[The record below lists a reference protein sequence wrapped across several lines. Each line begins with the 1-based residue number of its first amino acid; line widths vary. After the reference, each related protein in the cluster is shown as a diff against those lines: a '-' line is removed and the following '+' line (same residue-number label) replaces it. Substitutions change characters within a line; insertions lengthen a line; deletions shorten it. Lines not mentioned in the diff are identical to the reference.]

1 MGDIIKLLLHHLLFM
16 SKIQEKVVSTQMCS
30 ILQKKEDI

>member
-1 MGDIIKLLLHHLLFM
+1 M

-30 ILQKKEDI
+30 ILQKKKEDI